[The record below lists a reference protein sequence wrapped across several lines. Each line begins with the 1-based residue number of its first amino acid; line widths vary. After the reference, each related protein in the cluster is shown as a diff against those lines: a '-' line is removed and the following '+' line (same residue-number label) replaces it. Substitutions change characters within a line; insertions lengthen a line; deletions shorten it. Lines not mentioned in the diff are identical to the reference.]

1 MVTAAEVKAVSAQVQ
16 KIGAESSAT
25 LDKVR
30 QLEEALANAGGI
42 PQDVQDA
49 FEELKAQVK
58 VVDDL
63 VADAAPT
70 DPTTP
75 TDPAP
80 VDPNA
85 PQNP

>member
-1 MVTAAEVKAVSAQVQ
+1 MVTAAEVKAITANVQ

-25 LDKVR
+25 LDKVTA
-30 QLEEALANAGGI
+30 LEEALANAGGI

-63 VADAAPT
+63 VADAAPE
-70 DPTTP
+70 TP
-75 TDPAP
+75 EEPPA
-80 VDPNA
+80 A
-85 PQNP
+85 

>member
-1 MVTAAEVKAVSAQVQ
+1 MVTAADVKAITASVQ
-16 KIGAESSAT
+16 KIGTESTAT

-30 QLEEALANAGGI
+30 QLEEALANAGNI

-70 DPTTP
+70 EPEA
-75 TDPAP
+75 PA
-80 VDPNA
+80 A
-85 PQNP
+85 